1 MSSGVKVTAQGEKVG
16 KMYFGT
22 YRRTVDEK
30 GRLQI
35 PPKLLSDKNEKTL
48 YVLKGFEGCLSVYP
62 PEAFD
67 ALVAKLQSLS
77 YTDEASRAY
86 IRVASASI
94 VEMTI
99 DAHGRISLGKELL
112 ESYKIKGEVTLVG
125 VIDHFEIW
133 EPKLQQEYFA
143 KASGE
148 FEKLAGEAK

>member
-1 MSSGVKVTAQGEKVG
+1 MG

-62 PEAFD
+62 KDAFD
-67 ALVAKLQSLS
+67 ELLAKLHSLS

-94 VEMTI
+94 VEMNI

-112 ESYKIKGEVTLVG
+112 ETYRIKGEVTLVG

-133 EPKLQQEYFA
+133 EPSHQQEYFG
-143 KASGE
+143 KACGE
-148 FEKLAGEAK
+148 YERLAGEAK

>member
-1 MSSGVKVTAQGEKVG
+1 MG

-62 PEAFD
+62 KDAFD
-67 ALVAKLQSLS
+67 ELLAKLHSLS

-94 VEMTI
+94 VEMNI
-99 DAHGRISLGKELL
+99 DAHGRISLGKELH
-112 ESYKIKGEVTLVG
+112 ETYRIKGEVTLVG

-133 EPKLQQEYFA
+133 EPSHQQEYFG

-148 FEKLAGEAK
+148 YERLAGEAK

>member
-1 MSSGVKVTAQGEKVG
+1 
-16 KMYFGT
+16 MYFGT

-62 PEAFD
+62 KDAFD
-67 ALVAKLQSLS
+67 ELLARIRR
-77 YTDEASRAY
+77 AS
-86 IRVASASI
+86 ASASI
-94 VEMTI
+94 VEMNI

-112 ESYKIKGEVTLVG
+112 ETYRIKGEVTLVG

-133 EPKLQQEYFA
+133 EPSHQQEYFG

-148 FEKLAGEAK
+148 YERLAGEAK